1 MPSQKS
7 IPISEL
13 ITTANSELLR
23 LDFKRSALQIYCAEF
38 RKFSDY
44 YSNEKIQ
51 DYTATTGR
59 EYFQSIYGV
68 NIASPRLQLTKSQ
81 SATRRAIRLL
91 DDIFQFGYALRYCH
105 RSYTVNPEYDIL
117 LESYLMK
124 CRKKHNSQGT
134 LRTKQMKLCQFFEYI
149 EGRNIQL
156 ACLTS
161 ADLSNF
167 MTTLCRC
174 RRPTLYTT
182 ASVLKDFLRYLYE
195 SEQFTKDLSADVP
208 KPKIYTDED
217 IPETWTPAEV
227 KQLLSAVDR
236 SNPIGKRDYAMFLLA
251 ILLGM
256 RAGDICNLRFKNLDW
271 NQKLITYTQQKSGKV
286 SALPLLPVIGEAIID
301 YLRNG
306 RLDSNCDNVFIRH
319 LHPYGGFQS
328 SAAVSSALKKYI
340 TYAGLTRKNRKAI
353 HSLRRTLAS
362 TLLMDGTPLL
372 TISNMVEEP
381 QFMEQCIQIHNI
393 PKMVSSAPPAKY
405 LTPDALRCL
414 LATPDITT
422 PKGRRHLVLLT
433 VLYDTAARVSE
444 LADIRMRD
452 VRLDSPAAITLHG
465 KVGKVRTVPLMK
477 QTVELLQSYFT
488 ENGITPQKSPDMP
501 LFWSGNYRKL
511 TRSGI
516 TYIVQKYAAAAQ
528 AISTDIPA
536 TISPHVFRHTKAM
549 HLVQAN
555 VNTVYIKDYLGHADI
570 STTELYAR
578 ADNEAKHAALEK
590 ASLCLELP
598 CASNW
603 EQDADLIAWLSSLG

>member
-134 LRTKQMKLCQFFEYI
+134 LRTKQMKLCQFFEY
-149 EGRNIQL
+149 
-156 ACLTS
+156 
-161 ADLSNF
+161 
-167 MTTLCRC
+167 
-174 RRPTLYTT
+174 
-182 ASVLKDFLRYLYE
+182 
-195 SEQFTKDLSADVP
+195 
-208 KPKIYTDED
+208 
-217 IPETWTPAEV
+217 
-227 KQLLSAVDR
+227 
-236 SNPIGKRDYAMFLLA
+236 
-251 ILLGM
+251 
-256 RAGDICNLRFKNLDW
+256 
-271 NQKLITYTQQKSGKV
+271 
-286 SALPLLPVIGEAIID
+286 
-301 YLRNG
+301 LRNG

-372 TISNMVEEP
+372 TISN
-381 QFMEQCIQIHNI
+381 ILGHSS
-393 PKMVSSAPPAKY
+393 PKTTTGYTKVNLP
-405 LTPDALRCL
+405 ALRKCAL
-414 LATPDITT
+414 S
-422 PKGRRHLVLLT
+422 
-433 VLYDTAARVSE
+433 Y
-444 LADIRMRD
+444 
-452 VRLDSPAAITLHG
+452 G
-465 KVGKVRTVPLMK
+465 K
-477 QTVELLQSYFT
+477 
-488 ENGITPQKSPDMP
+488 
-501 LFWSGNYRKL
+501 W
-511 TRSGI
+511 
-516 TYIVQKYAAAAQ
+516 
-528 AISTDIPA
+528 
-536 TISPHVFRHTKAM
+536 
-549 HLVQAN
+549 
-555 VNTVYIKDYLGHADI
+555 
-570 STTELYAR
+570 
-578 ADNEAKHAALEK
+578 EASA
-590 ASLCLELP
+590 
-598 CASNW
+598 
-603 EQDADLIAWLSSLG
+603 

>member
-124 CRKKHNSQGT
+124 CRKKHNSQGP

-256 RAGDICNLRFKNLDW
+256 RAGDICNLGFKNLDW

-372 TISNMVEEP
+372 TISN
-381 QFMEQCIQIHNI
+381 ILGHSS
-393 PKMVSSAPPAKY
+393 PKTTTGYTKVNLP
-405 LTPDALRCL
+405 ALRKCAL
-414 LATPDITT
+414 S
-422 PKGRRHLVLLT
+422 
-433 VLYDTAARVSE
+433 Y
-444 LADIRMRD
+444 
-452 VRLDSPAAITLHG
+452 G
-465 KVGKVRTVPLMK
+465 K
-477 QTVELLQSYFT
+477 
-488 ENGITPQKSPDMP
+488 
-501 LFWSGNYRKL
+501 W
-511 TRSGI
+511 
-516 TYIVQKYAAAAQ
+516 
-528 AISTDIPA
+528 
-536 TISPHVFRHTKAM
+536 
-549 HLVQAN
+549 
-555 VNTVYIKDYLGHADI
+555 
-570 STTELYAR
+570 
-578 ADNEAKHAALEK
+578 EASA
-590 ASLCLELP
+590 
-598 CASNW
+598 
-603 EQDADLIAWLSSLG
+603 